1 MNNRSGKPANRYA
14 IGGIVFVGCMFV
26 GMGIGAALDAKQAGL
41 QIGMGVGFVAMAL
54 SWWLVK

>member
-1 MNNRSGKPANRYA
+1 MDKRSDRSANRYT
-14 IGGIVFVGCMFV
+14 IGTIAFVGCMFV
-26 GMGIGAALDAKQAGL
+26 GMGIGAALDASQAGL